1 MSTRI
6 DPTLMHELKEFGAV
20 GIEKCFNC
28 GNCTAICPLASDDYS
43 FPRNMIRMTQIGM
56 KERMQSSLDPWLCY
70 YCGDCS
76 ETCPKQ
82 AEPGETMMAMRRW
95 LTAQYDWTGLAGKFY
110 TSKIWEFGSII
121 LLGILVVVIF
131 ALFSGPMVTDQVEL
145 NTFAPIHIVHMADW
159 IMGGMLLIFIGGN
172 VLRMYLSVMRSDN
185 QTAIPLSI
193 YITEA
198 WQLVVHALTQKQWD
212 ICVQEDIDKKVMS
225 QERIARVTHFLLASG
240 YGLMLVMIIF
250 FLGWF
255 QTDNIYPLYHPQR
268 WLGYYATIVLLWGAG
283 YSLWGRVKKGIQ
295 SHRFSHA
302 SDWIFP
308 VLLFVVA
315 LTGILLHVSRYLGLP
330 LPTYYIYVIHMA
342 FTAPMLILEVPFGK
356 WAHLYYRPLAIY
368 FQAVKEKAAQYQEK
382 LSAEAVPSAAD

>member
-1 MSTRI
+1 LT
-6 DPTLMHELKEFGAV
+6 
-20 GIEKCFNC
+20 N
-28 GNCTAICPLASDDYS
+28 DDYA
-43 FPRNMIRMTQIGM
+43 FPRNMIRMIQVGH
-56 KERMQSSLDPWLCY
+56 KERLSQSLDPWLCY

-110 TSKIWEFGSII
+110 TSKAWEFGSII

-159 IMGGMLLIFIGGN
+159 IMGGMLLVFIGGN
-172 VLRMYLSVMRSDN
+172 VLRMYISVMRSGN
-185 QTAIPLSI
+185 QPAVPLLI
-193 YITEA
+193 YLSEA
-198 WQLVVHALTQKQWD
+198 WKLIYHALTQKQWD
-212 ICVQEDIDKKVMS
+212 VCVQEDIDNKDLS
-225 QERIARVTHFLLASG
+225 QERIARITHFLLASG
-240 YGLMLVMIIF
+240 YGLMLVLIIF
-250 FLGWF
+250 FLQWF
-255 QTDNIYPLYHPQR
+255 QTDNIYPFYHPQR

-283 YSLWGRVKKGIQ
+283 YALWGRIKKGIQ
-295 SHRFSHA
+295 AHRFSHA

-315 LTGILLHVSRYLGLP
+315 LTGILLHIFRYLGLP
-330 LPTYYIYVIHMA
+330 LPTYYIYVIHMV

-368 FQAVKEKAAQYQEK
+368 FQAVKEKAAQHQEK
-382 LSAEAVPSAAD
+382 LSAEAVASAAD